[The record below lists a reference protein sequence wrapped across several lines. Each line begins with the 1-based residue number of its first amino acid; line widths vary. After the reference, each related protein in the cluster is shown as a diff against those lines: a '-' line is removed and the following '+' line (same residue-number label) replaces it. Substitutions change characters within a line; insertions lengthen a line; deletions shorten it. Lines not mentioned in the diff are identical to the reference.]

1 MSTCRLHLA
10 CLCMIH
16 TTVCIYLTL
25 CQFLKA
31 AFKTLHGTLSHVLSH
46 TKLHILRPECLNPEL
61 YILCRLPTNKRITST
76 WNFTF
81 FAFILAH
88 VCYTRFWCSYLGY
101 LCVFVPGQ
109 VYKELGGWIQ
119 QNLCS
124 SVALLVSRARPL
136 ILRPLGIGRC
146 EARCMSAPS
155 IFRSITDM

>member
-31 AFKTLHGTLSHVLSH
+31 VFKTLHGTLSHVLSH

-101 LCVFVPGQ
+101 LCVFVPG
-109 VYKELGGWIQ
+109 
-119 QNLCS
+119 
-124 SVALLVSRARPL
+124 
-136 ILRPLGIGRC
+136 
-146 EARCMSAPS
+146 
-155 IFRSITDM
+155 

>member
-16 TTVCIYLTL
+16 TTVCIYLT
-25 CQFLKA
+25 QFLKA

-101 LCVFVPGQ
+101 LCVFVSG
-109 VYKELGGWIQ
+109 
-119 QNLCS
+119 
-124 SVALLVSRARPL
+124 
-136 ILRPLGIGRC
+136 
-146 EARCMSAPS
+146 
-155 IFRSITDM
+155 